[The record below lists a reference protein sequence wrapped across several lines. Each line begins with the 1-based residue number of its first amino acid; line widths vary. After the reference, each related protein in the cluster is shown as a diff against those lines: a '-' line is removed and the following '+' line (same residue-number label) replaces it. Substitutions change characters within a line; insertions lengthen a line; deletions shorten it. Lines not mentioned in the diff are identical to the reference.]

1 MPGERR
7 FDLTPEQRERLLAWL
22 PPGVVDAYPPGYD
35 GPLDERT
42 PGVITRSGFT
52 RRLIERDRD
61 RLIDDAR
68 D

>member
-1 MPGERR
+1 
-7 FDLTPEQRERLLAWL
+7 LLEWL
-22 PPGVVDAYPPGYD
+22 PASVVDAPDLYPPGYG

-42 PGVITRSGFT
+42 PGCINLSRLE
-52 RRLIERDRD
+52 RRFIARDRD

>member
-1 MPGERR
+1 M
-7 FDLTPEQRERLLAWL
+7 LTPTLRALLLEWL
-22 PPGVVDAYPPGYD
+22 PASVVDAPDLYPPGYG

-42 PGVITRSGFT
+42 PGCINLSRLE
-52 RRLIERDRD
+52 RRFIARDRD